1 MTISTLFCSVLSP
14 YNVLPLFKNPSA
26 MIVLSER
33 IIYRREECA
42 IPIEDFII
50 SLFNLKKDQIRSLV
64 IKRCDNDN
72 IHAYISTVPAEK
84 EWPVCVSKIVVN
96 GHGHQ
101 KVIIHSLLVQHKCLL
116 FWTPQRFIC
125 TNPDCRK
132 SLTEHDP
139 FAFEGFRINRVKQ
152 SLIIYRPVIEHDIC
166 SV

>member
-1 MTISTLFCSVLSP
+1 
-14 YNVLPLFKNPSA
+14 